1 VHGLACLGLQQLVT
15 LVPGWTSVSVPKVKM
30 SHDWLLQTLSIAGPA
45 RGCDFILAFRLE
57 VRGSVHMR
65 IDSADLRCSCLSR
78 PSYNLGG
85 CRWLTSTWDT

>member
-1 VHGLACLGLQQLVT
+1 MGLACLGLQQLVT
-15 LVPGWTSVSVPKVKM
+15 LVPGWTSVSVSELKM

-78 PSYNLGG
+78 PSCNLGG
-85 CRWLTSTWDT
+85 RRWVTSTWDT